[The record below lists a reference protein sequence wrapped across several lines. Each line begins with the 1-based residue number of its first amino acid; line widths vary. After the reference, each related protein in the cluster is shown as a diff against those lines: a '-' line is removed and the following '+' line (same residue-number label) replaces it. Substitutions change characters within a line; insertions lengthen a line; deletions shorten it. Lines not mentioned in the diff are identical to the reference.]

1 MSDLLDAII
10 NNYTC
15 PEYYFNVKKYQIY
28 QDEKGRTPLIIAI
41 IKGKEDIAKKLI
53 VKRNSINI
61 QDKNGNSPLMYAIL
75 SMLAG

>member
-28 QDEKGRTPLIIAI
+28 QDEKGRTPLIIA
-41 IKGKEDIAKKLI
+41 
-53 VKRNSINI
+53 
-61 QDKNGNSPLMYAIL
+61 
-75 SMLAG
+75 